1 MPGSLTQDEL
11 DDAIAPVGGCVR
23 CGMPV
28 FFSKMMPC
36 RRNGPGRSFFCSV
49 NCHDAQRDQMTIRR
63 QLRAR
68 AGMFA
73 PRQYGFRERYSQFM
87 PHPSPCQCVDCG
99 NALARIR
106 HRVEQ
111 GCSPDWT
118 PSPRPCD
125 GCGWSWTPSAH
136 MHRRARFCSS
146 QCNAASRGQ
155 APFPN
160 SSRVHFVR
168 CRDCDVFLRT
178 SRRHAPIAKCR
189 SCTAQ
194 RRAAANRRKNAKRRG
209 AKVGVMFTLVEIGDR
224 DGWRCHL
231 CGKPVD
237 SDRSGMDPAGP
248 TIDHLIPVS
257 QGGADIPENVRLAH
271 RVCNVRR
278 GAGGS
283 VQLLLLSV

>member
-28 FFSKMMPC
+28 FFSKMMPA
-36 RRNGPGRSFFCSV
+36 RRNGRRRLYFCSES
-49 NCHDAQRDQMTIRR
+49 CYYAQRKQAMIRTR
-63 QLRAR
+63 LRAK
-68 AGMFA
+68 AGMYA
-73 PRQYGFRERYSQFM
+73 PRQHGFRERYSQFI
-87 PHPSPCQCVDCG
+87 PHPSPCQCVECG

-111 GCSPDWT
+111 GLTPDWT
-118 PSPRPCD
+118 PSSRPCE
-125 GCGWSWTPSAH
+125 GCGWSWTPSAN
-136 MHRRARFCSS
+136 MHRKARFCSS
-146 QCNAASRGQ
+146 QCNYASRGLR
-155 APFPN
+155 PFPN

-178 SRRHAPIAKCR
+178 SRRHVPIAKCR
-189 SCTAQ
+189 SCQ
-194 RRAAANRRKNAKRRG
+194 SDKIRANNRRKNAKRRG
-209 AKVGVMFTLVEIGDR
+209 AKVGVMFTLTEIGDR

-231 CGKPVD
+231 CGKLVD
-237 SDRSGMDPAGP
+237 ASRSGMDPTGP

-257 QGGADIPENVRLAH
+257 QGGVDTPENVRLAH
-271 RVCNVRR
+271 RVCNSRR